1 MTEGAAAAGPAAH
14 FCADT
19 EEQLH
24 GFWRAC
30 GLPERAWPGA
40 IGLYRKYWHLIGA
53 RNAAAGLMGNVS
65 GEDFC
70 LKHVADSL
78 AVLPAWPELLA
89 GSRRLADVGC
99 GAGLPGIVLA
109 VALPHLHLTA
119 IESDRKKAAFVAAAV
134 EELGLAG
141 RAEVVPRRGRELGHD
156 ERFRGRF
163 DTVTARAVAPA
174 DKLIRD
180 CRLLIAPGGSALL
193 YKTPAGVAGELAGC
207 RREARKHKLTVQTSA
222 VIDLPGGAGRRQFL
236 RVRAL

>member
-1 MTEGAAAAGPAAH
+1 LTEGAAVAGPGAH
-14 FCADT
+14 FCADS

-24 GFWRAC
+24 GFWRGC
-30 GLPERAWPGA
+30 GLPERAWAGA
-40 IGLYRKYWHLIGA
+40 LGLYRKYWHLIEAG
-53 RNAAAGLMGNVS
+53 NAAAGLMGKVS

-89 GSRRLADVGC
+89 RSRRLADVGC

-119 IESDRKKAAFVAAAV
+119 IESDRKKAAFVAAAI
-134 EELGLAG
+134 EELHLAG
-141 RAEVVPRRGRELGHD
+141 RAEVVARRSRELGHD

-163 DTVTARAVAPA
+163 DAVTARAVAPA
-174 DKLIRD
+174 ERLIRD
-180 CRLLIAPGGSALL
+180 CRLLVAPGGSALF

-207 RREARKHKLTVQTSA
+207 RREARKHKLTIETSA
-222 VIDLPGGAGRRQFL
+222 VIDLPGGTGRRQFL
-236 RVRAL
+236 RVQAP